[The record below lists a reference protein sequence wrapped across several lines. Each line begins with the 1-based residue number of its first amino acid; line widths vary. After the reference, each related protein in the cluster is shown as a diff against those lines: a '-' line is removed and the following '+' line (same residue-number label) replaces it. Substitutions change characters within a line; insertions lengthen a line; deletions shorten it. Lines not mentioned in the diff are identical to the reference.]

1 MRKLWNIIGLLALF
15 PFVLT
20 AQEVEVKPLR
30 PITSATQLEI
40 GGNNALDTYLS
51 PMRYSGWNFGLSH
64 ERMQVTRFA
73 PRTWVSQQRISAN
86 FSPMENGPK
95 NGKMYNGFIDYSYG
109 FMRYWDLWNG
119 FRLMIGPEAGAS
131 AGFLYNIRNSNNPA
145 TAKVKVSVG
154 FSGMAVYNFK
164 IGRLPLTLRY
174 QASLPVFGVF
184 FSPHYGQSYYEIFG
198 LGNSDGVVR
207 FGSWHNRFDMMNLV
221 TADIHFG
228 SWALRLGYRNTI
240 RTSYVDHINT
250 QIFTN
255 SLVLGVTGEFLRFNR
270 RDSDRSKRPV
280 LSAFY

>member
-73 PRTWVSQQRISAN
+73 PRTWVSQQHAFRPIFPLWKTDLRTEKCN
-86 FSPMENGPK
+86 
-95 NGKMYNGFIDYSYG
+95 NGFIDYSYG

-174 QASLPVFGVF
+174 QASLACVRSI
-184 FSPHYGQSYYEIFG
+184 FSPAYGQS
-198 LGNSDGVVR
+198 
-207 FGSWHNRFDMMNLV
+207 
-221 TADIHFG
+221 
-228 SWALRLGYRNTI
+228 
-240 RTSYVDHINT
+240 
-250 QIFTN
+250 
-255 SLVLGVTGEFLRFNR
+255 
-270 RDSDRSKRPV
+270 
-280 LSAFY
+280 